1 MTAVT
6 LISLL
11 FMGASF
17 ELNFEGSNIE
27 DHTDQKIHY
36 YRQFTADE
44 KKAFCENG
52 DSLACKILFVTTL
65 NSGNA
70 DINELE
76 HYLDLAGP
84 LHRSAGLYLYIT
96 EKWRDISIEK
106 LKSYLGLLPEEYSMK
121 LYDIYL
127 KKLYFSGE
135 KKAFMENYRQGKSEE
150 LTQLYIEE
158 LLKKDPAGALL
169 YIRTLKVN
177 FSESFYDSVFAELE
191 KYSKKFSGDLNK
203 EFRDWTIE
211 YNYRKVRYG
220 NAINMVDKWFPKKKL
235 SDKYD
240 WRAYLFKAMTY
251 TKKRE
256 HTKAVAIYKKLEEHI
271 SNPELE
277 SGDMYNFFHEYGY
290 SEGALGENEKSILLY
305 LAGFEYF
312 INKDEN
318 SASGFLYQAADM
330 ARLNKDWDESEKLFL
345 SFVSN
350 FPQSGKAQMAKFLI
364 FWINYK
370 QKDYDSARK
379 YLSEMI
385 SENAEMSYDRIRAE
399 YWSAR
404 VSEKKGEDEKA
415 VDILCSISA
424 RFPASFYGS
433 LAASR
438 IKEKGICCKETAE
451 TGAESR
457 SVKFHESSMIP
468 ETGWIFAAMFTG
480 NDKITAKMLRLTS
493 GDIEEKGR
501 EIDRLTASYA
511 AKKIGE
517 HSMAAELIKSISNFS
532 GNTKEYFKLQYN
544 IAFEEEILTHCD
556 FYGVH
561 PMFVF
566 SIARQESLFN
576 TGAVSTS
583 YAIGLLQ
590 LLPETAQRLANKE
603 GYGKVTP
610 DVLKKPLTNA
620 RFGIRFLS
628 DLLKMFDG
636 SIALSSASYNAGPG
650 RIQKWMNNNPDAEI
664 DEFIEDIP
672 IFQTRNYV
680 KKVMNNFAIYHY
692 IFEGS
697 IYDGV
702 KFSLPVRKKNL

>member
-6 LISLL
+6 LLSLL
-11 FMGASF
+11 FIGASF
-17 ELNFEGSNIE
+17 ELDFEGSNIE
-27 DHTDQKIHY
+27 DHTEQKIHY
-36 YRQFTADE
+36 YKQFTADE
-44 KKAFCENG
+44 KKAFCDSG
-52 DSLACKILFVTTL
+52 DTLACKILFITAL
-65 NSGNA
+65 NLGNT
-70 DINELE
+70 DIDELE

-96 EKWRDISIEK
+96 EKWRDINIEK

-127 KKLYFSGE
+127 KKLYFSGD
-135 KKAFMENYRQGKSEE
+135 KKAFMENYRQGRSEE

-158 LLKKDPAGALL
+158 LLKKDSSAALL

-177 FSESFYDSVFAELE
+177 FSESFYDSMFLELE

-203 EFRDWTIE
+203 EFRNWTIE

-220 NAINMVDKWFPKKKL
+220 QAINLVDKWFPKKKY
-235 SDKYD
+235 SDKYE
-240 WRAYLFKAMTY
+240 WRAHLLKAMTY

-256 HTKAVAIYKKLEEHI
+256 HTKAVSIYKKLEEHI
-271 SNPELE
+271 TNTELE
-277 SGDMYNFFHEYGY
+277 SGDMYNFFHEAGY
-290 SEGALGENEKSILLY
+290 SEGALGNNEKSILLY
-305 LAGFEYF
+305 LSGFEYF
-312 INKDEN
+312 ISRDEN

-330 ARLNKDWDESEKLFL
+330 ARLNRDWDESEKLFL

-350 FPQSGKAQMAKFLI
+350 FPQSGKAQMAKFLL

-370 QKDYDSARK
+370 QKDYVDSRK
-379 YLSEMI
+379 YLSEII
-385 SENAEMSYDRIRAE
+385 SETADMSYDRMRAE

-404 VSEKKGEDEKA
+404 VYEKNGEDGKA
-415 VDILCSISA
+415 VDLLCSINSK
-424 RFPASFYGS
+424 FPASFYGS

-438 IKEKGICCKETAE
+438 IKMLGICCKEPHN
-451 TGAESR
+451 ESEDI
-457 SVKFHESSMIP
+457 SVKYHESAVLP
-468 ETGWIFAAMFTG
+468 ETGWIVAALFEG
-480 NDKITAKMLRLTS
+480 NDKITGRILRLTS
-493 GDIEEKGR
+493 GQIEEKGH
-501 EIDRLTASYA
+501 EVDRLTASYA

-517 HSMAAELIKSISNFS
+517 HSMAAEFIKSISNFS

-603 GYGKVTP
+603 GYGKITP
-610 DVLKKPLTNA
+610 DILKTPLANA

-636 SIALSSASYNAGPG
+636 SIALSAASYNAGPG
-650 RIQKWMNNNPDAEI
+650 RIQRWMKNDPDAQI

-697 IYDGV
+697 VYDGV
-702 KFSLPVRKKNL
+702 KFQLPSKKHN